1 MKKFFFYI
9 LFVFLLTVYIYSI
22 VFDAVPISTKI
33 LLEAVG
39 LFSCLKYLLRDDYRL
54 KKEYRSIFA
63 LIFAIV
69 IWDVI
74 TSLLNGGHQY
84 HLVRDMIPTLGS
96 VFGAQLL
103 WSYSRPYLRD
113 CNHFLII
120 VAITIFA
127 ESVLSLLM
135 KASPALYALIDSF
148 LVFDFGSDTITDI
161 YDLTRVFGIGN
172 AHYFGVLASCILG
185 VMTAVYM
192 LFQSDKNLTKA
203 LLLMMWF
210 IIAFAS
216 FLTARWSVFIVGL
229 SGLLFLFCLR
239 SQQTQSKIGI
249 VLMLLIVGV
258 FVIYFALNSV
268 DSEAQEWAFA
278 YFKDK
283 DSSDHSA
290 DIVVGW
296 WENTRFDFK
305 TLLIGDAQYTDQR
318 GGYYMHVDVGFFR
331 EIFYGGII
339 GLLIIIYS
347 HIKILKYTY
356 KYNKVKIFKWYLS
369 FLLLGYFAAMAKG
382 NLNMM
387 TFYILILVFYSGGI
401 FEKKTSRRNNITY
414 ERAN

>member
-1 MKKFFFYI
+1 MKKIIFYI
-9 LFVFLLTVYIYSI
+9 IFIFLLTVYIYSI
-22 VFDAVPISTKI
+22 VFDAIPISTKI
-33 LLEAVG
+33 ILEAVG
-39 LFSCLKYLLRDDYRL
+39 LFTCLKFLLNNDYRL
-54 KKEYRSIFA
+54 KKEYKSIFA

-103 WSYSRPYLRD
+103 WSYSRPYLKD

-135 KASPALYALIDSF
+135 KASPELYALIDSF

-161 YDLTRVFGIGN
+161 YDLTRVYGIGN

-185 VMTAVYM
+185 VMTAVYL
-192 LFQSDKNLTKA
+192 LFQSDRGPTKV
-203 LLLMMWF
+203 LLLIMWF
-210 IIAFAS
+210 VVAFAS

-229 SGLLFLFCLR
+229 SVLLFLFCLK
-239 SQQTQSKIGI
+239 SQQMLKKVGI
-249 VLMLLIVGV
+249 VLMLLIVGI
-258 FVIYFALNSV
+258 FVMNFALKSV

-278 YFKDK
+278 YFKDR

-296 WENTRFDFK
+296 WENIRFDIK
-305 TLLIGDAQYTDQR
+305 TLLIGDAQYTDPK

-347 HIKILKYTY
+347 HIKILKFVY
-356 KYNKVKIFKWYLS
+356 KYNRVKVFRWYLL

-401 FEKKTSRRNNITY
+401 FEKIPSRRNNITY
-414 ERAN
+414 DGAN